1 MIKKDPFRVFSLSVY
16 SLGVCAEQK
25 KRPGAGTQVLTSLW
39 ECNYCKIKEFIIAH
53 LCRNPNFHLSFRLS
67 SLSSWA
73 QKSSTAV
80 NGTPPPDHPRRIQ
93 LQQCLEIS
101 KIAVYLRKN
110 NQGLSAA
117 HLWQES
123 RPVMKSLISPSLLY
137 LLTSVSYCY
146 LAFLSF
152 CLFFLSSFL
161 IFFLKLSLHPLLS
174 SSCVPRSCYSTTRL
188 WVAHMRRERLSS
200 TSVLKTAQRPCG
212 CW

>member
-16 SLGVCAEQK
+16 SLGVGAEQK
-25 KRPGAGTQVLTSLW
+25 KRPAAGPQVLTSLW
-39 ECNYCKIKEFIIAH
+39 ESNYCKIKECIIAH

-67 SLSSWA
+67 SSSSWA

-80 NGTPPPDHPRRIQ
+80 NGTPHLPPSDHPRRIQ

-137 LLTSVSYCY
+137 LLTYVSYRY

-161 IFFLKLSLHPLLS
+161 IFFFFK
-174 SSCVPRSCYSTTRL
+174 
-188 WVAHMRRERLSS
+188 
-200 TSVLKTAQRPCG
+200 
-212 CW
+212 